1 MAGVKGVFIMADMS
15 KVRSASDATVVINS
29 PETMM
34 VKTWNKRNAFHFI
47 ARDVLLQ
54 SFYNSS
60 LEYLV
65 TKGLLVIEDKE
76 FLKEVGLLVEDAEP
90 IVMELTQETMKKCL
104 GAMPLWELE
113 KTIEKLSEHQIQDLA
128 QYAIEHRAELKMDRI
143 ELLGKASH
151 KNILKAIELYK
162 ASQED

>member
-1 MAGVKGVFIMADMS
+1 MADMI

-29 PETMM
+29 PETMLI
-34 VKTWNKRNAFHFI
+34 KTWNKRNAFHFI

-76 FLKEVGLLVEDAEP
+76 FLKEVGLYTEDEEP
-90 IVMELTQETMKKCL
+90 VVKELTEEMMKKCL
-104 GAMPLWELE
+104 SVIPLWELQ
-113 KTIEKLSEHQIQDLA
+113 KTIETLSEHQISDLV
-128 QYAIEHRAELKMDRI
+128 QYAIEHNTELKMDRI
-143 ELLGKASH
+143 EMLSKASH
-151 KNILKAIELYK
+151 KNILKAIELHR
-162 ASQED
+162 AAQED

>member
-1 MAGVKGVFIMADMS
+1 MADMI
-15 KVRSASDATVVINS
+15 KVRSASDATIVINS

-54 SFYNSS
+54 SYYNSS

-65 TKGLLVIEDKE
+65 GKGLLVIEDKD
-76 FLKEVGLLVEDAEP
+76 FLREVGLLVDDAEP
-90 IVMELTQETMKKCL
+90 VVIELTEELTKKCL
-104 GAMPLWELE
+104 GAMPLWELQ
-113 KTIEKLSEHQIQDLA
+113 KTLDKLSEHQIDDLVR
-128 QYAIEHRAELKMDRI
+128 YAIEHNTDLKMDRI
-143 ELLGKASH
+143 EILSKASR

>member
-1 MAGVKGVFIMADMS
+1 MADMI
-15 KVRSASDATVVINS
+15 KVRSASDATIVVNS

-54 SFYNSS
+54 SYYNSS

-65 TKGLLVIEDKE
+65 SKGLLVIDDKE
-76 FLKEVGLLVEDAEP
+76 FLREVGLYAEDADP
-90 IVMELTQETMKKCL
+90 IVVELTEDMMKKCL
-104 GAMPLWELE
+104 STMPLWEL
-113 KTIEKLSEHQIQDLA
+113 KQTLEKLSEHQISDLA
-128 QYAIEHRAELKMDRI
+128 EYAIKNHVEMKMDRV
-143 ELLGKASH
+143 ELLGKASR

>member
-1 MAGVKGVFIMADMS
+1 MADMI
-15 KVRSASDATVVINS
+15 KVKSASDATIVINS

-34 VKTWNKRNAFHFI
+34 VKSWAKRGSFQFV
-47 ARDVLLQ
+47 ARDILLQ
-54 SFYNSS
+54 SYYNSS

-65 TKGLLVIEDKE
+65 TKGLLIIEDKD
-76 FLKEVGLLVEDAEP
+76 FLREVGLLVDEEEP
-90 IVMELTQETMKKCL
+90 TVVELTESLMKKCL

-113 KTIEKLSEHQIQDLA
+113 QTLQKLSHHQIADLVT
-128 QYAIEHRAELKMDRI
+128 YAIAHHTELKMDRI
-143 ELLGKASH
+143 EILGKASG

>member
-1 MAGVKGVFIMADMS
+1 MADMI

-34 VKTWNKRNAFHFI
+34 VKTWGKRGSFHFVS
-47 ARDVLLQ
+47 RDVLLQ
-54 SFYNSS
+54 SYYNSS

-65 TKGLLVIEDKE
+65 THGLLVIDDKD
-76 FLKEVGLLVEDAEP
+76 FLREVGLLIETEDTVENVV
-90 IVMELTQETMKKCL
+90 IELTEEMMKKCL
-104 GAMPLWELE
+104 NVMPLWEL
-113 KTIEKLSEHQIQDLA
+113 TQTLEKLSTHQISDLVE
-128 QYAIEHRAELKMDRI
+128 YAVRNHTELKMDRM
-143 ELLGKASH
+143 EVLGKASG